1 MIYTVIG
8 AWENGQRFGEL
19 FEATTARGAERRTKF
34 AAAKGGGTLW
44 VCRLFEGEQVL
55 VDRYTFYTDPQD
67 ERNQD
72 MDTELDVPDF
82 TRDNPDWLVCGFAVP
97 EGITLEHPDFGRL
110 AERHAE
116 NVNAPSPLI
125 AEDAARGRIE
135 SKGGQLIVCS
145 VLEGCPSA
153 ADSYAI
159 FADPDVR

>member
-55 VDRYTFYTDPQD
+55 ADRYTFYVDPQD

-72 MDTELDVPDF
+72 MDTELDIPDY
-82 TRDNPDWLVCGFAVP
+82 TRDSPDWLVCGFAVP
-97 EGITLEHPDFGRL
+97 KGVTPGHPDFGRL

-116 NVNAPSPLI
+116 SVDAPSPLI

-135 SKGGQLIVCS
+135 AKGGELIVCS
-145 VLEGCPSA
+145 VLEGCPPA
-153 ADSYAI
+153 VDGYAT
-159 FADPDVR
+159 FADPEAR